1 MNAVEIEEAVS
12 ELAERPFDREAF
24 PFQFLEA
31 FGNKPATIKRLRDG
45 HSNGSD
51 VGGVLQRNN
60 IHIAVAE
67 PGTVTAMLAA
77 LKASPA
83 TTKAKAQFI
92 LATDGD
98 LFEAEDIESG
108 ETVACTFTEFPEHF
122 GKSQGCNPLPFPGAE
137 LFHQFIIFFIKG
149 FSDLF

>member
-12 ELAERPFDREAF
+12 ELAERPFDRAEF

-45 HSNGSD
+45 HSNSSD
-51 VGGVLQRNN
+51 LGGVLQRSN

-67 PGTVTAMLAA
+67 KGEVTATLAA
-77 LKASPA
+77 LKSSPA

-98 LFEAEDIESG
+98 MFEAEDIESG
-108 ETVACTFTEFPEHF
+108 ENGFYAAKDTVLTDVFDEQQLEIALED
-122 GKSQGCNPLPFPGAE
+122 K
-137 LFHQFIIFFIKG
+137 
-149 FSDLF
+149 